1 MGVFEARRQT
11 RPDGSSMTKTR
22 RLRLTVETGLFS
34 VLLSFGLAYSLKA
47 QAPAQPA
54 RELDLG
60 AAIDYALTHYPAV
73 RAALEQL
80 AGAKSGVALARTSYL
95 PQLNPIYQ
103 ANRATQNQV
112 AGIFLPSSIAPS
124 VEGPVLPY
132 AATSFW
138 DTQAG
143 ALLAWEPI
151 DFGLRRATVEQ
162 ARSVERKTSADVELT
177 RLQVASA
184 TGGYFLNLVSA
195 QQVAAAA
202 QANVRRWETFDQI
215 VRVLVGQDL
224 RPGADAS
231 RADAELAAARTQF
244 FEAQSGE
251 QQEKAL
257 LAAVLGS
264 APGSIEVEPQP
275 LLAAPPAESL
285 PSAAPAAHPLA
296 LDQQASVEESRAR
309 QHVLDR
315 TDYPR
320 LFLDSELFARGSGA
334 NPDGTPAGGLTGL
347 GLSRANWM
355 AGISVVFPNLFDFSA
370 LRDRKRMAQSQERSE
385 DAQYQQ
391 MLQDLSGQINAA
403 QAGLTAALRVAGNT
417 PVELNAAREAE
428 TRAQAR
434 YKTGLTNL
442 LEVAETEGLLAQAE
456 RDDAVARIGVWGAL
470 FRLAVAQGNVE
481 PFLAMLRSAV
491 GSRP

>member
-1 MGVFEARRQT
+1 MKQT
-11 RPDGSSMTKTR
+11 RPLR
-22 RLRLTVETGLFS
+22 RTVETGVFS
-34 VLLSFGLAYSLKA
+34 VLLSLGAACSARA

-54 RELDLG
+54 RQLDLE

-73 RAALEQL
+73 RAALEQM
-80 AGAKSGVALARTSYL
+80 ASAKSGVALARTSYL

-124 VEGPVLPY
+124 VEGPVQPY
-132 AATSFW
+132 SATSFW

-151 DFGLRRATVEQ
+151 DFGLRRATVDQ
-162 ARSVERKTSADVELT
+162 ARSVEQKTSADVELT

-184 TGGYFLNLVSA
+184 TGGYFLNSVSA
-195 QQVAAAA
+195 RQVAVAA
-202 QANVRRWETFDQI
+202 QANVRRWEVFDQI
-215 VRVLVGQDL
+215 VRALVGQDL
-224 RPGADAS
+224 RPGVDAS

-244 FEAQSGE
+244 FEAQAGE
-251 QQEKAL
+251 QQAEAL

-264 APGSIEVEPQP
+264 APGSIQVEPRP
-275 LLAAPPAESL
+275 LLANPPADSL
-285 PSAAPAAHPLA
+285 PAAAPAAHPLA
-296 LDQQASVEESRAR
+296 RDQQASVEEFRAQ

-320 LFLDSELFARGSGA
+320 LFLDSEVFARGSGA

-370 LRDRKRMAQSQERSE
+370 LRDRKRMAEAQERSQ

-391 MLQDLSGQINAA
+391 TLQDLSGQLAAA
-403 QAGLTAALRVAGNT
+403 QAGLTAALQVAGNT
-417 PVELNAAREAE
+417 PVELNAARQAE
-428 TRAQAR
+428 TQAQAR
-434 YKTGLTNL
+434 YKAGLTNL
-442 LEVAETEGLLAQAE
+442 VEVADTEGLLAQAE
-456 RDDAVARIGVWGAL
+456 RDDAVARIEVWRAL
-470 FRLAVAQGNVE
+470 FRVAVAQGNVE
-481 PFLAMLRSAV
+481 PFLAMLRSPEA
-491 GSRP
+491 GNP